1 MYDDIK
7 KKKSEN
13 RKKKKKKG
21 DKEKNSPLNENE
33 SENAKKDIKKN
44 GGDVTNI
51 MEYESAKFNKNCD
64 DYTNQQKCASHKGT
78 PKAGVREGTNDDQN
92 MYYIFEE
99 LIFNEDMKKKVRH
112 YTWFYYFENLVLKL
126 DNCVTQILNYSYYIL
141 NNMAIPSNSSAINKK
156 RNILLV
162 QSTLTVKLVNR
173 RNRKKKFT
181 SSFNNNA
188 FKRIEQIVMHKE
200 EISTNSKT
208 DKNELKILNY
218 LKNQNIKS
226 MIYINDIFEPQ
237 FFSILFLVHT
247 KEEKDIANFISKQSD
262 ITEYSPNKNVQK
274 LDCNEY
280 GILRGYDIILL
291 RYSYEIIHFYK
302 NSKATASYNNH
313 ICNQINEHGKITKKN
328 NHKSQKKEE
337 NYHANE
343 QAPRVPNNSNLNK
356 DIIEKNKYHTML
368 TWRNYLN
375 DSNELKQCVVL
386 DALNICSGMDGYID
400 GENFNF
406 DVMVND
412 AYSYLVKYKTK
423 LSIFRLIYAVT
434 SLLKSQMRPII
445 YIPHWWYHD
454 IPLCEKNIIESG
466 DFHLFIF
473 KELEKDGF
481 LKIGSK
487 NKDSSVLTMDEKD
500 TDLFVELAIE
510 ENAILCTNNNDIIK
524 YYIDI
529 CENAKVSK
537 FIAKGTFFMLAN
549 FL

>member
-13 RKKKKKKG
+13 RKKKKKG
-21 DKEKNSPLNENE
+21 DKEKNSPFNENE
-33 SENAKKDIKKN
+33 SENAKNGVRGN
-44 GGDVTNI
+44 GGNVTNI
-51 MEYESAKFNKNCD
+51 MEYESPKVNAKYEE
-64 DYTNQQKCASHKGT
+64 YTNQERCASPNAT
-78 PKAGVREGTNDDQN
+78 PKRDMREGINDDQN
-92 MYYIFEE
+92 MYHIFEE

-126 DNCVTQILNYSYYIL
+126 DNFVTEILNYSYYIL
-141 NNMAIPSNSSAINKK
+141 NSMATPSYSSGINNK

-162 QSTLTVKLVNR
+162 QSTVTVKLVNM

-181 SSFNNNA
+181 SSFNHNA

-200 EISTNSKT
+200 EINTNSKI

-247 KEEKDIANFISKQSD
+247 REEKEISNSMSEQNE
-262 ITEYSPNKNVQK
+262 ITEHWPNENVQK

-291 RYSYEIIHFYK
+291 RYSYEIIYFYK
-302 NSKATASYNNH
+302 DGEATSIYTNH
-313 ICNQINEHGKITKKN
+313 IYNQAHKHGKITKKN
-328 NHKSQKKEE
+328 PQKSKKKEE
-337 NYHANE
+337 NDHANE
-343 QAPRVPNNSNLNK
+343 QMPTGANNNTLNK

-406 DVMVND
+406 DVLVND

-454 IPLCEKNIIESG
+454 IPFCENNIVESG
-466 DFHLFIF
+466 DFHLFVF

-481 LKIGSK
+481 LKIGNK

-524 YYIDI
+524 YYIDVRT
-529 CENAKVSK
+529 K
-537 FIAKGTFFMLAN
+537 KGKNLPHSYVM
-549 FL
+549 

>member
-1 MYDDIK
+1 
-7 KKKSEN
+7 
-13 RKKKKKKG
+13 
-21 DKEKNSPLNENE
+21 
-33 SENAKKDIKKN
+33 
-44 GGDVTNI
+44 
-51 MEYESAKFNKNCD
+51 MEYESAKVNKNCEE
-64 DYTNQQKCASHKGT
+64 YTNQQKCASHNGT
-78 PKAGVREGTNDDQN
+78 PKPDVREGTNDDQN

-126 DNCVTQILNYSYYIL
+126 DNFVTQILNYSYYIL
-141 NNMAIPSNSSAINKK
+141 NNMATPSNSSGINNK

-181 SSFNNNA
+181 SSFNHNA

-200 EISTNSKT
+200 EINTNSKI

-218 LKNQNIKS
+218 LKNQNIKT
-226 MIYINDIFEPQ
+226 
-237 FFSILFLVHT
+237 HT
-247 KEEKDIANFISKQSD
+247 TEEKEIANFISKQND
-262 ITEYSPNKNVQK
+262 ITEHSPNENVQK

-291 RYSYEIIHFYK
+291 RYSYEIIYFYK

-313 ICNQINEHGKITKKN
+313 IYNQAHQHEKITKKN
-328 NHKSQKKEE
+328 HQKSKKKEE
-337 NYHANE
+337 NDHANE
-343 QAPRVPNNSNLNK
+343 QVPRGTNNDTLNK

-406 DVMVND
+406 DVLVND

-454 IPLCEKNIIESG
+454 IPLCENNIIESG
-466 DFHLFIF
+466 DFHLFVF

-481 LKIGSK
+481 LKIG
-487 NKDSSVLTMDEKD
+487 NKTK
-500 TDLFVELAIE
+500 
-510 ENAILCTNNNDIIK
+510 ILLC
-524 YYIDI
+524 
-529 CENAKVSK
+529 
-537 FIAKGTFFMLAN
+537 
-549 FL
+549 

>member
-1 MYDDIK
+1 MYDDIM

-13 RKKKKKKG
+13 RKKKKKG
-21 DKEKNSPLNENE
+21 DKEGNNPFNENE
-33 SENAKKDIKKN
+33 GENAKKGVKN
-44 GGDVTNI
+44 NAANVSNI
-51 MEYESAKFNKNCD
+51 MEYESTKVNKNCD
-64 DYTNQQKCASHKGT
+64 EYTNQQKCGFHKGT
-78 PKAGVREGTNDDQN
+78 PKPDVRQYTNDDQN
-92 MYYIFEE
+92 VYYIFEE
-99 LIFNEDMKKKVRH
+99 LIFNEDMKKKVPH

-126 DNCVTQILNYSYYIL
+126 DNFVTQILNYSYYIL
-141 NNMAIPSNSSAINKK
+141 NNMATPSKSSGINKK

-181 SSFNNNA
+181 SSFNHNA
-188 FKRIEQIVMHKE
+188 FKRIEQIIMHKE
-200 EISTNSKT
+200 EINTNSKI
-208 DKNELKILNY
+208 DKKELKILNY
-218 LKNQNIKS
+218 LKSQNIKS

-237 FFSILFLVHT
+237 FFSILFLVQT
-247 KEEKDIANFISKQSD
+247 KEEKEITNSISKQNE
-262 ITEYSPNKNVQK
+262 ITEHWPNENVQK

-302 NSKATASYNNH
+302 NSSATESYNNH
-313 ICNQINEHGKITKKN
+313 IHNQAHEYRKITKKN
-328 NHKSQKKEE
+328 HHKSKKREE
-337 NYHANE
+337 NDHANE
-343 QAPRVPNNSNLNK
+343 EVPRETNNNTLNK
-356 DIIEKNKYHTML
+356 NIIEKNKYHTML

-375 DSNELKQCVVL
+375 DSNKLKQCVVL
-386 DALNICSGMDGYID
+386 DGLNICSGMDGYID

-406 DVMVND
+406 DILIND
-412 AYSYLVKYKTK
+412 AYSYLVKYKTQ

-454 IPLCEKNIIESG
+454 IPFCENSILESG
-466 DFHLFIF
+466 DFHLFVF

-481 LKIGSK
+481 LKIG
-487 NKDSSVLTMDEKD
+487 NKKKDPSVLTMDEKD
-500 TDLFVELAIE
+500 TDLFVELAME

>member
-13 RKKKKKKG
+13 RKKKKKG
-21 DKEKNSPLNENE
+21 DKEKNSPSNENE
-33 SENAKKDIKKN
+33 SENAKKGVKKN
-44 GGDVTNI
+44 GGNVTNI
-51 MEYESAKFNKNCD
+51 MECESANVNKNCE
-64 DYTNQQKCASHKGT
+64 DYTNQQKCPSHNGT
-78 PKAGVREGTNDDQN
+78 PKPEMREGTNDDQN
-92 MYYIFEE
+92 RYYIFEE

-126 DNCVTQILNYSYYIL
+126 DNFVTQILNYSYHIL
-141 NNMAIPSNSSAINKK
+141 NNMTTPSNSGGINNK

-162 QSTLTVKLVNR
+162 QSTHTVKLVNR

-181 SSFNNNA
+181 SSFNHNS
-188 FKRIEQIVMHKE
+188 FKRIEQIVMQKKE
-200 EISTNSKT
+200 INTNSKI

-218 LKNQNIKS
+218 LKKQNIKS

-247 KEEKDIANFISKQSD
+247 TEEKEIANFISKQND
-262 ITEYSPNKNVQK
+262 VTEHSPNENVQK

-291 RYSYEIIHFYK
+291 RYSYEIIYFYK
-302 NSKATASYNNH
+302 NSKATASYTNH
-313 ICNQINEHGKITKKN
+313 IYNQANQHGKITKK
-328 NHKSQKKEE
+328 KEE
-337 NYHANE
+337 NDHAKE
-343 QAPRVPNNSNLNK
+343 QVPRETNNNTLNK
-356 DIIEKNKYHTML
+356 NIIEKNKYHTML

-406 DVMVND
+406 DVLVND

-454 IPLCEKNIIESG
+454 IPFCENNIIESG
-466 DFHLFIF
+466 DFHLFVF

-481 LKIGSK
+481 LKIGNK

>member
-13 RKKKKKKG
+13 RKKKKKG
-21 DKEKNSPLNENE
+21 HEEKNSSINENG
-33 SENAKKDIKKN
+33 SENAKKGVEKN
-44 GGDVTNI
+44 GGNVTNI
-51 MEYESAKFNKNCD
+51 IKYENAKVNKNGD
-64 DYTNQQKCASHKGT
+64 EYTNQDKCASHKGT
-78 PKAGVREGTNDDQN
+78 PKPDLRGGTNDDQN

-99 LIFNEDMKKKVRH
+99 LIFKEDMKKKVRH
-112 YTWFYYFENLVLKL
+112 YTWFYYFENMVLKL
-126 DNCVTQILNYSYYIL
+126 DNFVTQILNYSYYIL
-141 NNMAIPSNSSAINKK
+141 NNMVTPSNCSGINNK
-156 RNILLV
+156 RIILLV
-162 QSTLTVKLVNR
+162 QSTLTVQMVNG

-181 SSFNNNA
+181 SSFNHNA
-188 FKRIEQIVMHKE
+188 FKHIEQIVMHKE
-200 EISTNSKT
+200 DINTNSKIN
-208 DKNELKILNY
+208 KNELKILNY

-247 KEEKDIANFISKQSD
+247 TEEKETTNFISKQND
-262 ITEYSPNKNVQK
+262 ITEHSPNKNDQK
-274 LDCNEY
+274 LDYNEC
-280 GILRGYDIILL
+280 GIMRGYDIILL
-291 RYSYEIIHFYK
+291 RYSYEIIYFYK
-302 NSKATASYNNH
+302 NSKATASYNNP
-313 ICNQINEHGKITKKN
+313 IYNQANQHGKITEKKHHN
-328 NHKSQKKEE
+328 SKIQQQNDHP
-337 NYHANE
+337 NE
-343 QAPRVPNNSNLNK
+343 QVSRGTNNSTLNK
-356 DIIEKNKYHTML
+356 DIIEKNKYHKML
-368 TWRNYLN
+368 TWKNYLN
-375 DSNELKQCVVL
+375 KSNELKQCVVL

-406 DVMVND
+406 DVLVND

-454 IPLCEKNIIESG
+454 IPFCENNILESG
-466 DFHLFIF
+466 DFHLFVF

-481 LKIGSK
+481 LKIGNK

-510 ENAILCTNNNDIIK
+510 QNAILCTNNNDIIK